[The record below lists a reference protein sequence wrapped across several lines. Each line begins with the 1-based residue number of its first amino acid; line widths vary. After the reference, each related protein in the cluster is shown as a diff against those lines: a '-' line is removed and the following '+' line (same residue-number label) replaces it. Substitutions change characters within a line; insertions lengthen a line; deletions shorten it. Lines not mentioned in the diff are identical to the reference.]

1 MKGVILELYD
11 CNYPLLDS
19 VVSGS
24 NPNEMFKDADV
35 IVFIGGFPR
44 KKGMERKDLL
54 DMNKK
59 IFI

>member
-1 MKGVILELYD
+1 MTVIIRCLIQY
-11 CNYPLLDS
+11 LLS
-19 VVSGS
+19 LIKITSGS